1 MRKPGRFA
9 AIVAVGATVALMVAG
24 AASAGLI
31 FRDTI
36 HEEETFVIDDF
47 CGAGLTVRD
56 EFAIDL
62 RVQAVSKGRD
72 GLAYFLQHG
81 QIVDHFTNLAN
92 GKTVTGVVGPVLEKD
107 QRVTDNGNGTLTIL
121 ILATGNA
128 VLYDESG
135 TAIARDPGQ
144 VRFEILVDDNGTPTD
159 PFDDEFIAD
168 LGVVKESTGRSDD
181 FCEAAVAALS

>member
-1 MRKPGRFA
+1 MSVRRCALGLMA
-9 AIVAVGATVALMVAG
+9 GVVALMVAG

-62 RVQAVSKGRD
+62 RVQVVSKGRE

-92 GKTVTGVVGPVLEKD
+92 GNTVTGVVGPVLEKD
-107 QRVTDNGNGTLTIL
+107 QRVTNNGDGTLTIT

-135 TAIARDPGQ
+135 TPIARDPGQ
-144 VRFEILVDDNGTPTD
+144 IRFQLLIDTNGTLED
-159 PFDDEFIAD
+159 PFDDEEIAF

-181 FCEAAVAALS
+181 FCEAAVAALT